1 MRLHWLWLSRL
12 PKVSIQLK
20 RQLIDLF
27 GDPEAIYNADAQQLK
42 QLSFLWADAME
53 QLLNKDLTETYRLA
67 EFCERSSIGYITLQ
81 DSSYP
86 PRLRALQD
94 SPLVLYYKGRLPDFE
109 QRPVIGIVGT
119 RNASK
124 AGLMAAEKMGGEI
137 AACGGL
143 VVSGGAVGID
153 ICALKGA
160 HAAGMPTVTVLAGGL
175 DKIYPKENEPYL
187 QKFCEYGCMLSE
199 AAPGSPV
206 FKASFLQRNRII
218 SGMSNGILVVEAPE
232 RSGALNTARWGREQ
246 GKEIF
251 VVPGQPGRP
260 ECVGSNRLLEDGA
273 ISASSGWAVMNLYAQ
288 RFGHT
293 VAQREF
299 VPAAPVFSAPGRKN
313 DKKDIDNRP
322 TPAYSVIQKPLP
334 TLNEREQMLV
344 DRLKAGPVLQ
354 DFLAVEAGM
363 DTGETMRLI
372 TMLTM
377 KGVVGTDPEGMV
389 FLK

>member
-1 MRLHWLWLSRL
+1 MRVHWLWLSNM
-12 PKVSIQLK
+12 PKLSAQLK
-20 RQLIDLF
+20 RQLVDLF
-27 GDPEAIYNADAQQLK
+27 ADPEAVYNADARQLQQVR
-42 QLSFLWADAME
+42 FLTADAVE
-53 QLLNKDLTETYRLA
+53 QLLNKDLTRIYRLA
-67 EFCERSSIGYITLQ
+67 DYCERLGIGYITMQ

-86 PRLRALQD
+86 PRLRAVQD

-109 QRPVIGIVGT
+109 QRPIIGVVGT
-119 RNASK
+119 RSASR
-124 AGLMAAEKMGGEI
+124 AGLRAAEKLGGEI

-175 DKIYPKENEPYL
+175 DKIYPKENEQYI
-187 QKFCEYGCMLSE
+187 QKFCEHGCMLSE

-251 VVPGQPGRP
+251 AVPGQPGAP
-260 ECVGSNRLLEDGA
+260 ECAGSNRLLEDGA
-273 ISASSGWAVMNLYAQ
+273 ISATSGWAVMRVYAGRFSRTVSQ
-288 RFGHT
+288 RDFI
-293 VAQREF
+293 
-299 VPAAPVFSAPGRKN
+299 PAAPVFSAPNRKI

-322 TPAYSVIQKPLP
+322 APAYSVIQKPLP
-334 TLNEREQMLV
+334 PLNEREQMLV
-344 DRLKAGPVLQ
+344 DRLKGGAVLQ
-354 DFLAVEAGM
+354 DVLAAEAGM
-363 DTGETMRLI
+363 DTGEIMRLI
-372 TMLTM
+372 TVLSM
-377 KGVVGTDPEGMV
+377 KDVVDTNPEGMV